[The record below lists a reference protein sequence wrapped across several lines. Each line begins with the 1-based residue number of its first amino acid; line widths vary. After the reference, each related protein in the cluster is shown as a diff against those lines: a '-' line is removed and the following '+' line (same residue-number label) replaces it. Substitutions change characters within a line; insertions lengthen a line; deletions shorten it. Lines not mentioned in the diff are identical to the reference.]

1 MSERNPPAKQV
12 RQVTVQPQEPAP
24 PKGDPAR
31 EPESKPARK
40 AAPGQQDRRS
50 GGNRD
55 GLE

>member
-1 MSERNPPAKQV
+1 MSERNPPAKPG

-24 PKGDPAR
+24 PKGNPGK
-31 EPESKPARK
+31 EPEPKPARK

-50 GGNRD
+50 GDNRD